1 MDKIRLTPP
10 LTEEQVRSLRAGD
23 QVLLTGTIY
32 SARDAAHARLVKLL
46 DEGKELPV
54 PIDGAIIY
62 YAGPTPAKPGQVI
75 GSAGPTTSYR
85 MDPYAP
91 RLIERGLRGMVGKG
105 ARSEAVVESMKKS
118 GAVYLAAVGGAGA
131 LIAKRI
137 KSCKIV
143 AYEDL
148 GAEAIRELEVEDF
161 PATVA
166 QDSSGGNLY
175 ETGRKAYAVVDE

>member
-1 MDKIRLTPP
+1 
-10 LTEEQVRSLRAGD
+10 
-23 QVLLTGTIY
+23 
-32 SARDAAHARLVKLL
+32 
-46 DEGKELPV
+46 
-54 PIDGAIIY
+54 
-62 YAGPTPAKPGQVI
+62 
-75 GSAGPTTSYR
+75 
-85 MDPYAP
+85 
-91 RLIERGLRGMVGKG
+91 MVGKG
-105 ARSEAVVESMKKS
+105 ARSEAVVESMKKF